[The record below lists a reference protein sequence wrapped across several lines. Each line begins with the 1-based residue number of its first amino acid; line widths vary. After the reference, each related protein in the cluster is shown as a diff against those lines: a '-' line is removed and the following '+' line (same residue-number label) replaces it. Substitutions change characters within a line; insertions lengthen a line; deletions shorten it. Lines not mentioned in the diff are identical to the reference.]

1 MMKNNVLKVVAPDNC
16 CGCGTCEAVCPKQC
30 IQLKEQVD
38 GFLYPKVNEAGCIE
52 CGLCI
57 KKCPELSHRSANDVK
72 CVYAACCKDLSLLK
86 SANSGGVF
94 SLLALWYIENKHAW
108 VCGAAYTET
117 LEVEHILVNTVE
129 GLKHL
134 QGSKYVQ
141 SKCHHLFPAI
151 KEKLQQGQV
160 VLFSGTGCQ
169 TTALRNYLGKDYD
182 NLLLIEMVC
191 HGVPSPGLFRKYLHW
206 LEKKEHLTIDFF
218 KFRNKVKRP
227 TGEHGIFT
235 YGNSNAQRYGY
246 SYEDPYYGSF
256 LAGRTLRGS
265 CYQCKFRGKERCSDL
280 TLGDFWGIEKAV
292 KDFPVKNGTSL
303 VMVNSM
309 KGEKALD
316 CVSAKLLLA
325 ETTYD
330 FAVKKNPS
338 IIHCANKPLKPVDYH
353 STDLFGTELAIK
365 CSLKN
370 KIKSRMP
377 WWLKTFLK
385 RYMG

>member
-1 MMKNNVLKVVAPDNC
+1 MKNNVLKVVDHESC

-30 IQLKEQVD
+30 IHLKEQVD
-38 GFLYPKVNEAGCIE
+38 GFSYPTVNEEMCIT
-52 CGLCI
+52 CGLCV
-57 KKCPELSHRSANDVK
+57 KKCPELSRNALYEVK
-72 CVYAACCKDLSLLK
+72 NVYAACCRDLSLLK
-86 SANSGGVF
+86 AANSGGVF

-117 LEVEHILVNTVE
+117 LGVEHILVENVKD
-129 GLKHL
+129 LKRL

-151 KEKLQQGQV
+151 KEKLQQGLT

-169 TTALRNYLGKDYD
+169 TSALRNYLGKDYD
-182 NLLLIEMVC
+182 NLLLVELVC
-191 HGVPSPGLFRKYLHW
+191 HGVPSAGLFRRYLHW
-206 LEKKEHLTIDFF
+206 LEQKEHLTIDFF
-218 KFRNKVKRP
+218 KFRSKAKRP

-235 YGNSNAQRYGY
+235 YGNSKEQRYGY

-265 CYQCKFRGKERCSDL
+265 CYQCKFRGKDRCSDL

-303 VMVNSM
+303 ILVNSIRG
-309 KGEKALD
+309 KKALD
-316 CVSAKLLLA
+316 CVHEKLLLT
-325 ETTYD
+325 ETSYE

-338 IIHCANKPLKPVDYH
+338 ITKCADKPPKAVDYN
-353 STDLFGTELAIK
+353 SSDLFGTELAVK

-370 KIKSRMP
+370 KIKSRIP

-385 RYMG
+385 RYLG